1 MKKSSDSDTL
11 ININSI
17 EKVAARR
24 AQLRTM
30 LGIDTGR
37 MDTLR
42 TTQTRRMR
50 YRVWGFVLELN
61 RFPS

>member
-30 LGIDTGR
+30 LGIGTGR